1 MDKENLDKLIND
13 IIIKWDI
20 TLKNN
25 NKKYD
30 FAELTLAS
38 GLPGIILL
46 LSELEDVS
54 DRKKYQKK
62 LMNI

>member
-25 NKKYD
+25 NKKSYCYR
-30 FAELTLAS
+30 S
-38 GLPGIILL
+38 
-46 LSELEDVS
+46 
-54 DRKKYQKK
+54 
-62 LMNI
+62 